1 MAAKAKEWT
10 VREVLDWTGAYLRR
24 GGVERASFEAAELL
38 AHALGEER
46 LALYLEPE
54 RVLTPEE
61 RARFRELVKRR
72 RAGVPLQYL
81 LGQAE
86 FMDLRLRVDE
96 RVLIPRPETEELV
109 ELILKELDPQREWEI
124 LELGTGSGA
133 IALALAQALPKGR
146 VLATDISPQAL
157 ALAKENALRNGLE
170 GRVSFIESDW
180 FEGVVG
186 EFDLVVANPPYVS
199 REEARSLPK
208 EVREHEPRL
217 AWDGGEGGLA
227 AIREIIVAAP
237 EHLRPGGRLYL
248 EIGATQG
255 GRVEALALATR
266 AYGEV
271 KVLPD
276 LSGRARFLRAIRR

>member
-1 MAAKAKEWT
+1 MAAKAREWT
-10 VREVLDWTGAYLRR
+10 VREALEWTGAYLRR
-24 GGVERASFEAAELL
+24 GGIERASFEAAELL
-38 AHALGEER
+38 AHALGKER

-54 RVLTPEE
+54 RVLTLEE

-109 ELILKELDPQREWEI
+109 ELILRELDPQREWEI

-133 IALALAQALPKGR
+133 IALALARALPKSR
-146 VLATDISPQAL
+146 VLATDISLGAL
-157 ALAKENALRNGLE
+157 ALARENALRNGLE
-170 GRVSFIESDW
+170 GRVRFIESDW
-180 FEGVVG
+180 FRGVVG

-199 REEARSLPK
+199 REEASSLPK

-217 AWDGGEGGLA
+217 AWDGGEEGLA

-237 EHLRPGGRLYL
+237 GHLRPGGRLYL
-248 EIGATQG
+248 EIGASQG
-255 GRVEALALATR
+255 RRVEALALATR

-271 KVLPD
+271 EVLPD